1 MSTKLGGTTES
12 ARPFIGNDKG
22 GFFVAKKGEIM
33 IKSTLPDNS
42 VREYEAGVSVGQ
54 VTKDI
59 SEGLH
64 RQALGAVVN
73 GVTRGYMEPINEDS
87 DFRVVKFDDPEGKE
101 IFWHTSSHLMAAA
114 IQALWPDTKFAIGPA
129 INDGFYYDMELD
141 HRFVPEDFAKI
152 EKKMLEIA
160 KADHKM
166 ERIEI
171 SRDEALKMFE
181 EMGQDYKIELINDL
195 PEDELITLYK
205 MGDAFVD
212 LCRGPHLE
220 STKKIKAVKL
230 KTIAGA
236 YWRGDSDR
244 QMLQRLYGISFEKA
258 KQLEEWEEL
267 QKEIERRDH
276 RKIGREMDLFTF
288 HEEGPGFPFF
298 HPNGMILMN
307 ELLDWWR
314 GVLEERGY
322 GEIKTPLIMNEELWH
337 RSGHWDHYKENMYF
351 TQIDEE
357 DYAIKPMNCPGSVL
371 TYASN
376 QHSYRDLPIRLAEF
390 GQVHRHEL
398 SGTLHGLF
406 RVRTFTQDDAHVYCL
421 PSQIKEEVYKM
432 IDLADLLYS
441 TFGFKYSLE
450 LSTRPDDF
458 MGDIKDWDFAEEQLK
473 AALEERGMD
482 YELNPGDGA
491 FYGPKIDFH
500 LEDAAKRTWQ
510 CGTIQLD
517 FQLPQN
523 FDLTYIDEN
532 GEKQRPVMLHRALLG
547 SVERFI
553 GVLTEHFAGR
563 FPLWLNPEQ
572 VVIIPVSDKFLDTAN
587 DLKSK
592 IKDAGFRVSV
602 DKRSEGVGYKI
613 RQAQLMR
620 ANYMLVVGE
629 KEEESKLLTV
639 RNRDG
644 EETPEVSIENLIE
657 KLSEERDSKS
667 VNPAF

>member
-1 MSTKLGGTTES
+1 
-12 ARPFIGNDKG
+12 
-22 GFFVAKKGEIM
+22 M
-33 IKSTLPDNS
+33 IKITLPDNS
-42 VREYEAGVSVGQ
+42 VKEYEAGVSVGQ

-59 SEGLH
+59 SEGLY

-101 IFWHTSSHLMAAA
+101 IFWHTSSHVMAAA

-129 INDGFYYDMELD
+129 IADGFYYDMELD
-141 HRFVPEDFAKI
+141 HRFVPEDFEKI

-171 SRDEALKMFE
+171 SREEALKMFE

-205 MGDAFVD
+205 MGDAFID

-258 KQLEEWEEL
+258 KQLEEWQEL

-276 RKIGREMDLFTF
+276 RKIGKEMDLFAF

-307 ELLDWWR
+307 ELLGWWR
-314 GVLEERGY
+314 EVLEERGY

-351 TQIDEE
+351 TKIDDE

-421 PSQIKEEVYKM
+421 PSQIKDEVYKM

-473 AALEERGMD
+473 AALEERGME

-572 VVIIPVSDKFLDTAN
+572 VVIIPVSDKFLDTAE
-587 DLKSK
+587 DLEKQ

-644 EETPEVSIENLIE
+644 EETPEVSVENLIE

>member
-1 MSTKLGGTTES
+1 
-12 ARPFIGNDKG
+12 
-22 GFFVAKKGEIM
+22 M
-33 IKSTLPDNS
+33 IKITLPDNS
-42 VREYEAGVSVGQ
+42 VKEYEDGVSVGQ

-59 SEGLH
+59 SEGLY

-73 GVTRGYMEPINEDS
+73 GITRGYMEPINEDS

-101 IFWHTSSHLMAAA
+101 IFWHTSSHVMAAA

-171 SRDEALKMFE
+171 SRAEALKMFE

-258 KQLEEWEEL
+258 KQLAEWEEL

-276 RKIGREMDLFTF
+276 RKIGKEMDLFAF

-314 GVLEERGY
+314 GVLDERGY

-351 TQIDEE
+351 TKIDEE

-421 PSQIKEEVYKM
+421 PSQIKDEVYKM

-547 SVERFI
+547 SVERFV

-572 VVIIPVSDKFLDTAN
+572 VVIIPVSDKFLDTAE
-587 DLKSK
+587 DLEKQ
-592 IKDAGFRVSV
+592 IKEAGFRVSV

-644 EETPEVSIENLIE
+644 EETPEVSLENLIE

>member
-1 MSTKLGGTTES
+1 
-12 ARPFIGNDKG
+12 
-22 GFFVAKKGEIM
+22 M
-33 IKSTLPDNS
+33 IKITLPDNS
-42 VREYEAGVSVGQ
+42 VREYEAGVTVGE

-59 SEGLH
+59 SQGLH

-87 DFRVVKFDDPEGKE
+87 DFRVVKFEDPEGKE
-101 IFWHTSSHLMAAA
+101 IFWHTSSHVMAAA
-114 IQALWPDTKFAIGPA
+114 IKALWPETKFAIGPA
-129 INDGFYYDMELD
+129 IADGFYYDMDLD
-141 HRFVPEDFAKI
+141 HRFVPEDFEKI
-152 EKKMLEIA
+152 EKKMKEIA
-160 KADHKM
+160 KSDQKL

-171 SRDEALKMFE
+171 SRADALKMFKE
-181 EMGQDYKIELINDL
+181 EGQDYKVELINDL
-195 PEDELITLYK
+195 AEDELITLYK
-205 MGDAFVD
+205 MGDVFTD

-258 KQLEEWEEL
+258 KQLEEWQEL

-276 RKIGREMDLFTF
+276 RKIGREMDLFAF

-298 HPNGMILMN
+298 HPNGMTLMN

-314 GVLEERGY
+314 EVLEERGY

-351 TQIDEE
+351 TKIDDE

-371 TYASN
+371 TYATN

-421 PSQIKEEVYKM
+421 PSQIKDEVYKM

-441 TFGFKYSLE
+441 TFGFKYTLE
-450 LSTRPDDF
+450 LSTRPEDF

-563 FPLWLNPEQ
+563 FPLWINPEQ
-572 VVIIPVSDKFLDTAN
+572 VVIIPVSDKFLETAE
-587 DLKSK
+587 DLEKQ
-592 IKDAGFRVSV
+592 IHEAGFRVSV

-644 EETPEVSIENLIE
+644 EETAGVSIDDFIQKIEN
-657 KLSEERDSKS
+657 ERDDRS
-667 VNPAF
+667 VDSAF

>member
-1 MSTKLGGTTES
+1 
-12 ARPFIGNDKG
+12 
-22 GFFVAKKGEIM
+22 M
-33 IKSTLPDNS
+33 IKVTLPDNS
-42 VREYEAGVSVGQ
+42 VKEYIEGILVRD

-59 SEGLH
+59 SNGLY
-64 RQALGAVVN
+64 RQAVGAVVN
-73 GVTRGYMEPINEDS
+73 GKVMGYVEPLTEDC
-87 DFRVVKFDDPEGKE
+87 DFKVVKFDDPEGKE
-101 IFWHTSSHLMAAA
+101 IFWHTTSHVMAAA
-114 IQALWPDTKFAIGPA
+114 IKQLWPDTKFAIGPA
-129 INDGFYYDMELD
+129 ISDGFYYDMETD
-141 HRFVPEDFAKI
+141 HRFVPEDLEKI
-152 EKKMLEIA
+152 EEKMLEIA
-160 KADHKM
+160 KDDKKM
-166 ERIEI
+166 VRVEV
-171 SRDEALKMFE
+171 SRDEALKMFKE
-181 EMGQDYKIELINDL
+181 EGQDYKVELINDL

-205 MGDAFVD
+205 MGDVFTD

-220 STKKIKAVKL
+220 STKKIKAIKL

-244 QMLQRLYGISFEKA
+244 QMLQRIYGISFEKA
-258 KQLEEWEEL
+258 KQLEQWEEL

-276 RKIGREMDLFTF
+276 RKIGREMDLFSF

-314 GVLEERGY
+314 GVLDERGY

-351 TQIDEE
+351 TKIDEE

-421 PSQIKEEVYKM
+421 PSQIKDEVYRM

-450 LSTRPDDF
+450 LSTRPDDY
-458 MGDIKDWDFAEEQLK
+458 MGELEDWDFAEEQLR
-473 AALEERGMD
+473 AALEERGID

-500 LEDAAKRTWQ
+500 LLDAAKREWQ

-523 FDLTYIDEN
+523 FDLTYVDEN

-563 FPLWLNPEQ
+563 FPLWINPEQ
-572 VVIIPVSDKFLDTAN
+572 VVIIPVSDKFIDTAEKLE
-587 DLKSK
+587 DK
-592 IKDAGFRVSV
+592 IKESGFRVSI

-629 KEEESKLLTV
+629 KEENSKLLTV

-644 EETPEVSIENLIE
+644 EETNDVSVDSFIE
-657 KLSEERDSKS
+657 KIKEESDSKS
-667 VNPAF
+667 VNSAF

>member
-1 MSTKLGGTTES
+1 
-12 ARPFIGNDKG
+12 
-22 GFFVAKKGEIM
+22 M
-33 IKSTLPDNS
+33 IKVTLPDNS
-42 VREYEAGVSVGQ
+42 VKKYIEGILVRD

-59 SEGLH
+59 SNGLY
-64 RQALGAVVN
+64 RQAVGAVVN
-73 GVTRGYMEPINEDS
+73 GKVMGYIEPLTEDC

-101 IFWHTSSHLMAAA
+101 IFWHTTSHVMAAA
-114 IQALWPDTKFAIGPA
+114 IKQLWPDTKFAIGPA
-129 INDGFYYDMELD
+129 ISDGFYYDMETD
-141 HRFVPEDFAKI
+141 HRFVPEDLEKI
-152 EKKMLEIA
+152 EEKMLEIA
-160 KADHKM
+160 KDDKKM
-166 ERIEI
+166 VRLEV
-171 SRDEALKMFE
+171 SRDEALKMFKE
-181 EMGQDYKIELINDL
+181 EGQDYKVELINDL
-195 PEDELITLYK
+195 AEDELITLYK
-205 MGDAFVD
+205 MGDVFTD

-244 QMLQRLYGISFEKA
+244 QMLQRIYGISFEKA

-276 RKIGREMDLFTF
+276 RKIGREMDLFSF

-314 GVLEERGY
+314 DVLEERGY

-351 TQIDEE
+351 TKIDEE

-421 PSQIKEEVYKM
+421 PSQIKDEVYRM

-450 LSTRPDDF
+450 LSTRPDDY
-458 MGDIKDWDFAEEQLK
+458 MGELADWDFAEEQLK
-473 AALEERGMD
+473 AALEERGID

-500 LEDAAKRTWQ
+500 LEDAAKREWQ

-523 FDLTYIDEN
+523 FDLTYVDEN

-572 VVIIPVSDKFLDTAN
+572 VVIIPVSDKFLDTAEK
-587 DLKSK
+587 LQGE
-592 IKDAGFRVSV
+592 IKEAGFRVSV
-602 DKRSEGVGYKI
+602 DARSEGVGYKI

-629 KEEESKLLTV
+629 KEESSKLLTV

-644 EETPEVSIENLIE
+644 EEISDVSVDSFIEELN
-657 KLSEERDSKS
+657 KERDSKS
-667 VNPAF
+667 VNSAF

>member
-1 MSTKLGGTTES
+1 
-12 ARPFIGNDKG
+12 
-22 GFFVAKKGEIM
+22 M
-33 IKSTLPDNS
+33 IKIKLPDGS
-42 VREYEAGVSVGQ
+42 VKEYEKKVLVGD

-59 SEGLH
+59 SMGLY
-64 RQALGAVVN
+64 RQAVGAVVN
-73 GVTRGYMEPINEDS
+73 GKTMGYAETIEEDS
-87 DFRVVKFDDPEGKE
+87 DFRVVKFEDKEGKE
-101 IFWHTSSHLMAAA
+101 IFWHTSSHVMAAA
-114 IQALWPDTKFAIGPA
+114 IKEMYPDTKFAIGPA
-129 INDGFYYDMELD
+129 IDDGFYYDMDLE
-141 HRFVPEDFAKI
+141 HRFTPEDLEKI
-152 EKKMLEIA
+152 EKKMIEIA
-160 KADHKM
+160 KRDLKL

-171 SRDEALKMFE
+171 SRDEALEKFKE
-181 EMGQDYKIELINDL
+181 EGQDYKVELIEDL
-195 PEDELITLYK
+195 PEDEKITLYK
-205 MGDAFVD
+205 MGDAFTD

-220 STKKIKAVKL
+220 STKIIKAVKL
-230 KTIAGA
+230 KSIAGA

-244 QMLQRLYGISFEKA
+244 QMLQRIYGITFEKA
-258 KQLEEWEEL
+258 KQLEEYEQL
-267 QKEIERRDH
+267 QKEIEKRDH
-276 RKIGREMDLFTF
+276 RKIGKEMDLFTF

-298 HPNGMILMN
+298 HPNGMILRN
-307 ELLDWWR
+307 ELLNWWTS
-314 GVLEERGY
+314 VLEERGY
-322 GEIKTPLIMNEELWH
+322 GQIMTPLILNEDLWH

-351 TQIDEE
+351 TKIDGEA
-357 DYAIKPMNCPGSVL
+357 YAVKPMNCPGSVL

-376 QHSYRDLPIRLAEF
+376 QHSYKDLPIKLAEY

-441 TFGFKYSLE
+441 TFGFKYSIE

-458 MGDIKDWDFAEEQLK
+458 MGDIKDWDFAEDQLK
-473 AALEERGMD
+473 EALEEAGIE

-532 GEKQRPVMLHRALLG
+532 NEKKRPVMLHRALLG

-572 VVIIPVSDKFLDTAN
+572 IMIIPVSDKYLDFAN
-587 DLKSK
+587 KLKDD
-592 IKDAGFRVSV
+592 IKKAGYRVKV
-602 DKRSEGVGYKI
+602 DDRSEGVGYKI
-613 RQAQLMR
+613 RSAQLMR
-620 ANYMLVVGE
+620 TNYMLVVGE
-629 KEEESKLLTV
+629 DEENSGKLSI

-644 EETPEVSIENLIE
+644 EESKGVSFDEFISKIN
-657 KLSEERDSKS
+657 EERDLKS
-667 VNPAF
+667 RESIF

>member
-12 ARPFIGNDKG
+12 TRPFIGNDKG

-33 IKSTLPDNS
+33 IKITLPDNS

-101 IFWHTSSHLMAAA
+101 IFWHTSSHVMAAA

-276 RKIGREMDLFTF
+276 RKIGREMDLFAF

-307 ELLDWWR
+307 ELLDWWKS
-314 GVLEERGY
+314 VLEERGY

-351 TQIDEE
+351 TKIDEE

-421 PSQIKEEVYKM
+421 PSQIKDEVYKM

-602 DKRSEGVGYKI
+602 DERSEGVGYKI

-644 EETPEVSIENLIE
+644 EETPEVSVETFIQ
-657 KLSEERDSKS
+657 KLSEERDNKA

>member
-1 MSTKLGGTTES
+1 M
-12 ARPFIGNDKG
+12 F
-22 GFFVAKKGEIM
+22 
-33 IKSTLPDNS
+33 
-42 VREYEAGVSVGQ
+42 
-54 VTKDI
+54 
-59 SEGLH
+59 
-64 RQALGAVVN
+64 
-73 GVTRGYMEPINEDS
+73 
-87 DFRVVKFDDPEGKE
+87 KE
-101 IFWHTSSHLMAAA
+101 
-114 IQALWPDTKFAIGPA
+114 
-129 INDGFYYDMELD
+129 E
-141 HRFVPEDFAKI
+141 
-152 EKKMLEIA
+152 
-160 KADHKM
+160 
-166 ERIEI
+166 
-171 SRDEALKMFE
+171 
-181 EMGQDYKIELINDL
+181 GQDYKVELINDL
-195 PEDELITLYK
+195 PEDEIITLYK
-205 MGDAFVD
+205 MGDVFTD

-258 KQLEEWEEL
+258 KQLEQWEEL

-276 RKIGREMDLFTF
+276 RKIGKEMDLFAF

-314 GVLEERGY
+314 EVLEERGY

-351 TQIDEE
+351 TKIDEE

-421 PSQIKEEVYKM
+421 PSQIKDEVYRM

-510 CGTIQLD
+510 CGIIQLD

-523 FDLTYIDEN
+523 FDLTYVDEN

-563 FPLWLNPEQ
+563 FPLWINPEQ
-572 VVIIPVSDKFLDTAN
+572 VVIIPVSDKFLDTAER
-587 DLKSK
+587 LQGE
-592 IKDAGFRVSV
+592 IKESGFRVSV
-602 DKRSEGVGYKI
+602 DARSEGVGYKI

-629 KEEESKLLTV
+629 KEESSKLLTV

-644 EETPEVSIENLIE
+644 EETSDVSLDKFLE
-657 KLSEERDSKS
+657 KLEEERDSKS
-667 VNPAF
+667 VKSLF